1 MQDLQAKPTTDT
13 WVMSNW
19 DDYVHLLE
27 NPAYEKAKGYYYRGY
42 MRLEMLP
49 VSFDH
54 GNDHVVIIFAVNLFT
69 AIMGIPATG
78 LDTTT
83 FRKTGMRDCQPD
95 VSYYLGSGAKAIPSG
110 TGIVNLDRYPAPNLV
125 IEVSKSSLL
134 DDVGAKRAL
143 YEELGV
149 SEYWVVDVQNAQVL
163 AYAMADQG
171 SKRIQVSLVL
181 PGLAISVLEEALRR
195 SRETDQSQVGNWLL
209 TQFQQK
215 ES

>member
-1 MQDLQAKPTTDT
+1 MRDLQARPITDA
-13 WVMSNW
+13 WVMADW
-19 DDYVHLLE
+19 DDYVHILDD
-27 NPAYEKAKGYYYRGY
+27 PSYEKAKGYYYKGH

-54 GNDHVVIIFAVNLFT
+54 GSDHVVLIFAVNLFT

-83 FRKTGMRDCQPD
+83 FRKTGLRDCQPD
-95 VSYYLGSGAKAIPSG
+95 ITYYFGDRAQAIPRG
-110 TGIVNLDRYPAPNLV
+110 TGIVDLDRYPAPSLV
-125 IEVSKSSLL
+125 IEVAKSTLL
-134 DDVGAKRAL
+134 DDMGTKRAL

-149 SEYWVVDVQNAQVL
+149 AEYWVVDVQNAQIL
-163 AYAMADQG
+163 AYAIADQG

-181 PGLAISVLEEALRR
+181 PGLAISVLEEALRQ
-195 SRETDQSQVGNWLL
+195 SWETDQSQVGSWLL